1 MKRNVDL
8 IRSILQRLEDT
19 RPGTPWSGENLE
31 KFPQEE
37 VLYHIKLLYEADMID
52 AEPIKGNDGV
62 TWKATGLRWKG
73 HEFLDVTRDKEAWK
87 TAKTEV
93 REKGLTPS
101 AELLFEL
108 LRAKIRERVGIR

>member
-8 IRSILQRLEDT
+8 IRWILQRLEDT
-19 RPGTPWSGENLE
+19 RPDASWSGRDLE

-37 VLYHIKLLYEADMID
+37 VSYHIKLLYEAEMID
-52 AEPIKGNDGV
+52 AEPIKENGSV

-73 HEFLDVTRDKEAWK
+73 HEFLDVARDKETWK
-87 TAKTEV
+87 MAKNEV
-93 REKGLTPS
+93 REKGITPS

-108 LRAKIRERVGIR
+108 LRAKTRERIGIR